1 MLDKRMTPAEI
12 VGRLEDGMTIGIGG
26 WATRRKPMALVR
38 EILRSPLKDL
48 TVVSYGGPDVGLL
61 CAAGKI
67 RRLIFGFVS
76 LDVLPLDAHFRAA
89 RQAGAIE
96 CTEYDEG
103 MVLLGLRAAGMRL
116 PFLPTRSGLA
126 TDVLRVNP
134 SLRTIRSPYEDGE
147 ELLAVPAI
155 ELDAALLH
163 VTEADQLGNS
173 VILSPDPFFDD
184 LFARAARACYL
195 TCERL
200 LPTDEICSREKARYN
215 PFERSVVTGC
225 RPRAV
230 RRTPDREHARLR
242 YRCRTPQGVLG
253 GQRRRM
259 ARLPRQVRRPGRS
272 RGLPRRGRR
281 RGAARCHPC
290 AGVLKDGSESCR
302 TTRSRSY
309 ASLPLPRRGAT
320 TARCSRAG
328 SDCCR
333 GLLHRSR
340 S

>member
-1 MLDKRMTPAEI
+1 MVATAGGKDLIEDARVLDKRMSPADI
-12 VGRLEDGMTIGIGG
+12 VGRLRDGMTIGIGG

-38 EILRSPLKDL
+38 EILRSPLRDL

-134 SLRTIRSPYEDGE
+134 ALRTIRSPYEDGE

-155 ELDAALLH
+155 KLDAALLH
-163 VTEADQLGNS
+163 VTEADAARQLRDPEPGS
-173 VILSPDPFFDD
+173 VLRRPLRARRARVLPE
-184 LFARAARACYL
+184 LRAAAADRRDLQPRESALQPLRAQ
-195 TCERL
+195 R
-200 LPTDEICSREKARYN
+200 RHRRRA
-215 PFERSVVTGC
+215 
-225 RPRAV
+225 RAV
-230 RRTPDREHARLR
+230 RRAPDREHARATASTSTHLKEYSEATGDAWPA
-242 YRCRTPQGVLG
+242 YRAKYVDLTDHAAYIAAVG
-253 GQRRRM
+253 
-259 ARLPRQVRRPGRS
+259 
-272 RGLPRRGRR
+272 
-281 RGAARCHPC
+281 GAARIDAIP
-290 AGVLKDGSESCR
+290 APVF
-302 TTRSRSY
+302 
-309 ASLPLPRRGAT
+309 
-320 TARCSRAG
+320 
-328 SDCCR
+328 
-333 GLLHRSR
+333 
-340 S
+340 